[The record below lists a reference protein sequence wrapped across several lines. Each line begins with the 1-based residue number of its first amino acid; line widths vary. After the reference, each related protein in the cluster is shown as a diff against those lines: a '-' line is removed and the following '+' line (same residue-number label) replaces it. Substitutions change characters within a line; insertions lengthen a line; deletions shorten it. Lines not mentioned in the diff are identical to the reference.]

1 LYLTNSGSSRN
12 SDKPKVYSRES
23 KPFGRSWE
31 DWSAIWWQ
39 WCSTEPEESNPVA
52 DKTGEF
58 CNKNQHDPDVW
69 FLAGTFGGK
78 AERTCTI
85 PFRKAI
91 LFPIINDL
99 ISYAEYNHL
108 KTESDLRSYAKS
120 DLDEA
125 TVYKATV
132 DGVELQNLQKYRVQS
147 HLFSFI
153 ILPDDP
159 AGVPAGTTVGISDGY
174 WVFLKPLS
182 IGQHI
187 IHFTGEKLKFDEIQ
201 HSNYTAEKPKFQVEV
216 KYHVTII

>member
-1 LYLTNSGSSRN
+1 MLYLTDTSISN
-12 SDKPKVYSRES
+12 DKPEIYSRES

-52 DKTGEF
+52 DKTGEL

-85 PFRKAI
+85 PFGKAI

-99 ISYAEYNHL
+99 ISYAEYNRL
-108 KTESDLRSYAKS
+108 KTESELRSYAKS

-132 DGVELQNLQKYRVQS
+132 DGMELQNLQNYRVQS
-147 HLFSFI
+147 RLFSFI

-159 AGVPAGTTVGISDGY
+159 AGVPAGPTVGVSDGY

-182 IGQHI
+182 IGQHT

-201 HSNYTAEKPKFQVEV
+201 HSNYTVEKPKFRIEV
-216 KYHVTII
+216 KYHLNII

>member
-1 LYLTNSGSSRN
+1 MTNSGSS
-12 SDKPKVYSRES
+12 SSSAKPEVYSRES

-39 WCSTEPEESNPVA
+39 WCSNEPEKSNPVI

-58 CNKNQHDPDVW
+58 CNKNQNDPDVW

-85 PFRKAI
+85 PARKAI

-99 ISYAEYNHL
+99 ISYAEYNRL
-108 KTESDLRSYAKS
+108 KTESELRSYAKS

-132 DGVELQNLQKYRVQS
+132 DGVELQNLQNYRVQS

-153 ILPDDP
+153 ISPDDP
-159 AGVPAGTTVGISDGY
+159 AGVPAGPTVGVSDGY

-182 IGQHI
+182 IGQHT

-201 HSNYTAEKPKFQVEV
+201 HSNFTGEKPKFRVEV
-216 KYHVTII
+216 KYHLNII

>member
-1 LYLTNSGSSRN
+1 LTNSGSS
-12 SDKPKVYSRES
+12 SSSAKPEVYSRES

-39 WCSTEPEESNPVA
+39 WCSNEPEKSNPVI

-58 CNKNQHDPDVW
+58 CNKNQNDPDVW

-78 AERTCTI
+78 AERTCII
-85 PFRKAI
+85 PARKAI

-108 KTESDLRSYAKS
+108 KTELELRSYAKS

-132 DGVELQNLQKYRVQS
+132 DGVELQNLQNYRVQS
-147 HLFSFI
+147 RLFSFI

-159 AGVPAGTTVGISDGY
+159 TEIPAGPTFGVSDGY
-174 WVFLKPLS
+174 WVFLRPLS
-182 IGQHI
+182 IGQHT

-201 HSNYTAEKPKFQVEV
+201 HSNYTAEKPKFRVEV
-216 KYHVTII
+216 KYDLAVI

>member
-1 LYLTNSGSSRN
+1 LYLTNSGSRN